1 MASYCDHR
9 LCDVTSPDV
18 LLYRWLVFCLNSASV
33 DGYWAHARVQPF
45 LQINACV
52 QHRHTEISRALH
64 DAIPRTEVDCDLR
77 GEGDTADAS
86 AEDWRLKSEYCERLH
101 RLRVPDSNVRL
112 CRTTVHVIPRCTIST
127 RPNAGSSRVGVT
139 EFRGVYRYDTIRD
152 AILTCARKPT

>member
-1 MASYCDHR
+1 MVTRPTREFSRFCR
-9 LCDVTSPDV
+9 LTPVSNIDILRFP
-18 LLYRWLVFCLNSASV
+18 
-33 DGYWAHARVQPF
+33 
-45 LQINACV
+45 
-52 QHRHTEISRALH
+52 ALH

-139 EFRGVYRYDTIRD
+139 EFRDVYRYDTIRD

>member
-1 MASYCDHR
+1 M
-9 LCDVTSPDV
+9 VTGPTREFS
-18 LLYRWLVFCLNSASV
+18 RFC
-33 DGYWAHARVQPF
+33 G
-45 LQINACV
+45 INACV
-52 QHRHTEISRALH
+52 QHRHTEISRVLH

-112 CRTTVHVIPRCTIST
+112 YRTTVHVIPRCTIST

-139 EFRGVYRYDTIRD
+139 EFRCVYRCD
-152 AILTCARKPT
+152 ATETTQPPPNNRTTTARV